1 MNSDILNQFTY
12 GMYAVGV
19 KGENG
24 PSACICTSVSQVSP
38 MPDCRISVCM
48 SRENYSHACIERTGI
63 FSVSILSKNTSGAVI
78 GALGFTSGRFGGKLK
93 NIRHRVLREGVP
105 VIKEDTCCWV
115 LCQVVGK
122 ADAGTHTI
130 FIGKVLAGCE
140 SFVGEPMTYED
151 YRTQIKGVPARNAP
165 IYLPQAATRGQDG
178 ESFIC
183 PVCGYRFSDPDT
195 PFEELPENCPSCGVP
210 RSAFVRG

>member
-1 MNSDILNQFTY
+1 M
-12 GMYAVGV
+12 
-19 KGENG
+19 
-24 PSACICTSVSQVSP
+24 
-38 MPDCRISVCM
+38 
-48 SRENYSHACIERTGI
+48 
-63 FSVSILSKNTSGAVI
+63 
-78 GALGFTSGRFGGKLK
+78 
-93 NIRHRVLREGVP
+93 
-105 VIKEDTCCWV
+105 
-115 LCQVVGK
+115 GK

-130 FIGKVLAGCE
+130 FIGKVLAGSE
-140 SFVGEPMTYED
+140 SFAGEPMTYED

-195 PFEELPENCPSCGVP
+195 PFEELPENCPSCGAP